1 MRMMVMLMRNVI
13 DANGTKRQWKS
24 DDVLMALR
32 PWYLMMPPLDLV
44 LKLGFDVGLAEHK
57 HQHLFISIGTFL
69 AG

>member
-13 DANGTKRQWKS
+13 DVDDTKRNWKS

-32 PWYLMMPPLDLV
+32 PWSLMMLPLEPV
-44 LKLGFDVGLAEHK
+44 LKLVLVLGFAEHK
-57 HQHLFISIGTFL
+57 HQNLIISFGTFL